1 MADSTT
7 HASAVVQGVKTE
19 QLLST
24 PELLNLDVDAK
35 ETSTAMSSWEP
46 NARRDLLV
54 ESCLQSAVAVA
65 VANDVVHQLNSDEEE
80 APPMRTD
87 VRAQEKK
94 RSINRRRFRVN
105 GPDLARSAYVAMREE
120 AALQLAG
127 LDPDDAQPP
136 TKFRKVYD
144 YTRDSGMPLMSLGIR
159 PDDE

>member
-1 MADSTT
+1 
-7 HASAVVQGVKTE
+7 
-19 QLLST
+19 LLST
-24 PELLNLDVDAK
+24 PELHHLEAVAK
-35 ETSTAMSSWEP
+35 ETFTALSSWEP
-46 NARRDLLV
+46 NARHDFLS

-65 VANDVVHQLNSDEEE
+65 VANDIVHQLNSDEEE

-94 RSINRRRFRVN
+94 RSTNRRRFRVN
-105 GPDLARSAYVAMREE
+105 GPDLTRSAYVAMSEE

-127 LDPDDAQPP
+127 LDPHDAQPP